1 VTLQTAS
8 AMRSIKDLI
17 KQHVPRSSINRAL
30 LTFPQLY
37 GALRYESQLNPEQLE
52 ILQSIV
58 GENRPGNIIE
68 CGVYRAGTTVLLARL
83 LKQRRLAKKIY
94 ALDSFSGFAEEIEED
109 VSRGQVVEEGRAAF
123 TANSVD
129 YVQRKLAVLGVA
141 DVIEVVPGYFEDTLP
156 GIEDRFCL
164 ALIDCD
170 LEKSVEFCLEHLW
183 ERIVP
188 GGWMVVD
195 DYSNPGYPGAAVA
208 ADRFFHHVS
217 YRSRMVSNNFL
228 LVQR

>member
-1 VTLQTAS
+1 MTPQTAT
-8 AMRSIKDLI
+8 AIRSIKDLI

-30 LTFPQLY
+30 LALPQLY
-37 GALRYESQLNPEQLE
+37 GALRYESQLSPEQLG

-83 LKQRRLAKKIY
+83 LKQRGLAKKIY
-94 ALDSFSGFAEEIEED
+94 ALDSFSGFAEEIEDD

-129 YVQRKLAVLGVA
+129 YVRRKLGVLGVA
-141 DVIEVVPGYFEDTLP
+141 DLIEVVPGYFEDTLP
-156 GIEDRFCL
+156 GIQDRFCL

-183 ERIVP
+183 ERIVD
-188 GGWMVVD
+188 GGWVVVD

-208 ADRFFHHVS
+208 SDRFFRRVS